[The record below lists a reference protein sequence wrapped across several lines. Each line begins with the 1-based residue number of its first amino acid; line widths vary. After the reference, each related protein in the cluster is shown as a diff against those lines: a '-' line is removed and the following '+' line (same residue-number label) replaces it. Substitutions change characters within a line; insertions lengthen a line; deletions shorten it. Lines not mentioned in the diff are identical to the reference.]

1 MRILLALWQPS
12 LIRCFTCFG
21 LVLFLLS
28 LLVVPFATRS
38 HAEELL
44 ASEIASVSEKS
55 SDRQEVAMKIEN
67 DLQATSIVI
76 ESSDLDSSFSSLT
89 DSDFL
94 LKLDG
99 VQESSDTLK
108 WDVSY
113 VTADNPSISV
123 SFPERTFKSGSTI
136 SIELPKNK
144 ESQVLS
150 DANFIVLGTPRA
162 EVPSRK
168 LPVIG
173 DSVPSASNLQAE
185 VTGSFDVSTG
195 IVTVEGKIKPNE
207 QTAGIKEIS
216 ITPKTGEWLFT
227 QGDDLKLEINRE
239 TVDTSLFSAS
249 IIDKS
254 MVLSFPADQGHPI
267 NEEASFS
274 LKINWDPKAKNWV
287 GLDSVVTAYNAE
299 LPSAQPMFAPR
310 ARIARAVC
318 EPMEASGVTVTK
330 DKGTYN
336 PYLASFV
343 LGSNGGGLS
352 SGFKINPGTG
362 LFPFLPNPQGRTMP
376 YWMVIDN
383 IIDTRGIPNSDITR
397 VFAKG
402 ASRDE
407 YLQFELSGTKT
418 TDKKYLRIY
427 NQNPDDPSVRDG
439 SLWYRFVDYR
449 GNPTKIEVPEN
460 TKVQIRF
467 QTGPRVSSAST
478 PSVEVNGCI
487 EKFEETEP
495 IAPTPP
501 LDPSTDP
508 TVCSSNAE
516 AKIWVGMSRHTNR
529 SETFN
534 DRNSTDLYV
543 QSFDRNT
550 GLDEFKPVGTRTP
563 WVYNAMA
570 YNPKDGYIYAISQGR
585 IKTLQSSKL
594 RIYDEDPKYP
604 AGHLLQ
610 ISPVNA
616 GVKDLG
622 AITGLTGSRLQAWP
636 NDVWGGMTS
645 GIIDGNG
652 RYLVSNSSH
661 SGTHDLYQLD
671 LTSLHA
677 TVVARNTAVS
687 NDYTSTGRPGS
698 NYVWGIKNSSKP
710 VVLERIDVSNGSKQ
724 EFSLGEVKDP
734 LGQSVESGIY
744 GTAWTYGNGSLGF
757 GNNATGSVYQIDI
770 GNESGVTIDDLNLK
784 IVAKRKG
791 PTSQNNDA
799 TSNGILSPVIT
810 DLKVT
815 KKLEKL
821 DGSQVSWIITVENV
835 GPCPSS
841 GFTLKDVVPEGYT
854 DVKGDPQS
862 GDWYKDL
869 SVKGNVINASHGPLK
884 KGEKAT
890 YKVTAK
896 QPTSNNEKCLQNTA
910 SIYANEKDPV
920 EDNNI
925 ASDGA
930 CIPTITKTVADQNG
944 DGKIDG
950 QDGNIAAENGY
961 RKVVYKIEVKNPK
974 GFPEATYSLTDAP
987 QFADSVK
994 LERLKITSSYGKQNQ
1009 DVQRPIP
1016 ADGLLLAEN
1025 TLIAGSKTADT
1036 VHTYTV
1042 EAFYS
1047 GPESPAHDSTD
1058 ECKDSTP
1065 KFGLFNSAK
1074 LKVDASEKTSEGC
1087 VPIVRNV
1094 PIKIQL
1100 KKVDAEN
1107 KETEL
1112 QATFDLYRVSDGVK
1126 IATLQPQPNQQ
1137 EQTEVEPGKYR
1148 LIETQSPVGYQLLP
1162 RPVEFEVTRTADGK
1176 ADVIIDA
1183 ASFPLSKSADQGNDP
1198 NLVIL
1203 TVADVRVGTLPKT
1216 GGHGVAIYLVMGA
1229 LLVLVGVSWS
1239 LYRNQ
1244 LISS

>member
-1 MRILLALWQPS
+1 MFYLFWFS
-12 LIRCFTCFG
+12 S
-21 LVLFLLS
+21 FLLS

-55 SDRQEVAMKIEN
+55 SDRQEVAMKIDN

-76 ESSDLDSSFSSLT
+76 ESSDFDSSFSSLT

-123 SFPERTFKSGSTI
+123 SFSERTFKSGSTI

-150 DANFIVLGTPRA
+150 DVNFIILGTPRP
-162 EVPSRK
+162 EVSSRK

-207 QTAGIKEIS
+207 QTAGIKEMS

-227 QGDDLKLEINRE
+227 QGDDLKLEINGE
-239 TVDTSLFSAS
+239 AVDTSLFSAS

-254 MVLSFPADQGHPI
+254 MVLSFPADQGDPI

-274 LKINWDPKAKNWV
+274 LKIKWDPKANNWV

-299 LPSAQPMFAPR
+299 FSLAQPMFAPR
-310 ARIARAVC
+310 ARLTRAVC
-318 EPMEASGVTVTK
+318 ETMEANNIVVTK
-330 DKGTYN
+330 DRGTYT
-336 PYLASFV
+336 PYLASFI
-343 LGSNGGGLS
+343 LGSNGGGLI
-352 SGFKINPGTG
+352 SGFKINPGLG
-362 LFPFLPNPQGRTMP
+362 LIPLLPNAQGFTQSTLP
-376 YWMVIDN
+376 YWMSIDG
-383 IIDTRGIPNSDITR
+383 IINTRENTGQKVDY
-397 VFAKG
+397 VFPKAGG
-402 ASRDE
+402 AV
-407 YLQFELSGTKT
+407 YLQFEIAGTKDA
-418 TDKKYLRIY
+418 DKKYLRIY
-427 NQNPDDPSVRDG
+427 NQDPENPSMRDG
-439 SLWYRFVDYR
+439 SLWYRFVDYL
-449 GNPTKIEVPEN
+449 GNPTKIEIPEN
-460 TKVQIRF
+460 TKVDIRF
-467 QTGPRVSSAST
+467 QTGSRIKNAST
-478 PSVEVNGCI
+478 PSVNVDGCI
-487 EKFEETEP
+487 EEFEETEP
-495 IAPTPP
+495 IAPLPP
-501 LDPSTDP
+501 VDPNVDP
-508 TVCSSNAE
+508 TVCSPNAE
-516 AKIWVGMSRHTNR
+516 AKVWVGMSQHTNR
-529 SETFN
+529 GETFN

-543 QSFDRNT
+543 QSFNRST
-550 GLDEFKPVGTRTP
+550 GLDEFKPVGARTP

-585 IKTLQSSKL
+585 IKTPQSSKL

-622 AITGLTGSRLQAWP
+622 VITGLKGARLTAWP

-645 GIIDGNG
+645 GIIDDKG
-652 RYLVSNSSH
+652 RYLVSNSSQ

-671 LTSLHA
+671 LDTRRA
-677 TVVARNTAVS
+677 TVVANKTAFS
-687 NDYTSTGRPGS
+687 NDYTSTGKTGS
-698 NYVWGIKNSSKP
+698 NYVWGIKNSSNP
-710 VVLERIDVSNGSKQ
+710 VSLERIDVRDGSSK

-744 GTAWTYGNGSLGF
+744 GTAWTDGNGSLGF
-757 GNNATGSVYQIDI
+757 GNNRTGSVYQIDI
-770 GNESGVTIDDLNLK
+770 RNESGSSIDDLGLK

-810 DLKVT
+810 DLKIT
-815 KKLEKL
+815 KKLEKIE
-821 DGSQVSWIITVENV
+821 GNQVSWVITVENL

-841 GFTLKDVVPEGYT
+841 GFTLQDIVPEGYT
-854 DVKGDPQS
+854 GVKGEPQ
-862 GDWYKDL
+862 GEGWYKEDL
-869 SVKGNVINASHGPLK
+869 SVKENVINASHGPLRG
-884 KGEKAT
+884 GEKAT
-890 YKVTAK
+890 YKVTAN
-896 QPTSNNEKCLQNTA
+896 QPSSNSEKCLQNTA

-920 EDNNI
+920 EDNNT

-930 CIPTITKTVADQNG
+930 CLPSITKTVVDQNN

-950 QDGNIAAENGY
+950 QDGSVAAENGL
-961 RKVVYKIEVKNPK
+961 RKVTYKIEVKNPK
-974 GFPEATYSLTDAP
+974 GFPETKYSLTDTP
-987 QFADSVK
+987 QFAASVK
-994 LERLKITSSYGKQNQ
+994 LERLKVTSDYGKGNQ
-1009 DVQRPIP
+1009 EVQKPIP
-1016 ADGLLLAEN
+1016 DSGLVLAEED
-1025 TLIAGSKTADT
+1025 TSIAGSASEDT
-1036 VHTYTV
+1036 IHTYMV

-1047 GPESPAHDSTD
+1047 GPESPVREEAD

-1074 LKVDASEKTSEGC
+1074 LKVGVSEKTSEGC

-1100 KKVDAEN
+1100 KKVDAES

-1126 IATLQPQPNQQ
+1126 IATLQPRPNQQ
-1137 EQTEVEPGKYR
+1137 AQTEVEPGKYR

-1162 RPVEFEVTRTADGK
+1162 RPVDFEVIRTADGK
-1176 ADVIIDA
+1176 ADVTIDA
-1183 ASFPLSKSADQGNDP
+1183 ASFPLSKSADQGKDP